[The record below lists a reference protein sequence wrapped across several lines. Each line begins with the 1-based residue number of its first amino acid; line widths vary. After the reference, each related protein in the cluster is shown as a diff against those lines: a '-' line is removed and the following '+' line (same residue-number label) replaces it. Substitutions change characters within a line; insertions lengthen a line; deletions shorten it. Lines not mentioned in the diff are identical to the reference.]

1 VNITHICE
9 LSGLTRF
16 FIVFHLN
23 AYYTFSSQKG
33 FILNF
38 QRYARLF
45 LIISFGFVL
54 LIAIIQCGKT
64 DAPDGPVFLIRNPQ
78 LLVKNIASNYITVPR
93 FDSDAE
99 TVIFNGRLDGDL
111 WDCIY
116 TIPARGGEYQKIQ
129 EDTEDLLF
137 PSFSSDQTKII
148 YSRGLT
154 RQITLY
160 DIETEQQT
168 ALPIFGNTPILL
180 PDNVTVLYTGVLD
193 ANLKLYHLPSH
204 QSRNVT
210 ESFISANFSPVLLTD
225 MLTLRWIEKL
235 KNGQHRI
242 DQTSLDTLKT
252 QVIHTIPDPIVAIT
266 SSPGGR
272 WLLAN
277 QPNGAL
283 IGINP
288 ADSLTARVEIR
299 SDTDDNILSMLISQP
314 DWASNGNKLLYASV
328 PQDRLSTQN
337 PFFKRGYYVA
347 DLMIAGL
354 KWEKIDD
361 GDIFRS
367 LRPRQL
373 DLFPL
378 SETRQTAAKARP
390 AELNNPPKIVSDP
403 PESVFQGDVYIYRVQ
418 SVEIDLFDAL
428 EYHLLSGPA
437 AAEMLPKSGILY
449 WVPSDTGNYD
459 FNVAVSDEKGAR
471 DVQSFVVNVPANP
484 DWSQRDLTYPE
495 RPPVKGEYIAGLVF
509 KDPNNDG
516 LLSAGEEAQILIDL
530 KTRSTEMDSVILQLI
545 TTTRSGE
552 IEMENE
558 IIFEH
563 CSTDQWSRKIIP
575 IRGLAGLRNRPIVI
589 RGILQ
594 NDTGIDVLPAS
605 LVISAHNPNPPQ
617 Y

>member
-1 VNITHICE
+1 M
-9 LSGLTRF
+9 
-16 FIVFHLN
+16 
-23 AYYTFSSQKG
+23 
-33 FILNF
+33 NF
-38 QRYARLF
+38 QRYAKLF
-45 LIISFGFVL
+45 LIISFGFAL
-54 LIAIIQCGKT
+54 LITSVQCGKT
-64 DAPDGPVFLIRNPQ
+64 DISDGPVFLIQNPQ

-116 TIPARGGEYQKIQ
+116 TIPARGGEYQKIL

-137 PSFSSDQTKII
+137 PSFSSDQTQII
-148 YSRGLT
+148 FSRGLA

-160 DIETEQQT
+160 DIETEQKS

-180 PDNVTVLYTGVLD
+180 PDNATVLYTGVID
-193 ANLKLYHLPSH
+193 ANLKLYHIASH

-210 ESFISANFSPVLLTD
+210 ESFVSVNFSPVLLTD

-242 DQTSLDTLKT
+242 FQTSLDTLKT
-252 QVIHTIPDPIVAIT
+252 QAIHTLTEPVAAIT

-277 QPNGAL
+277 QINGTL

-288 ADSLTARVEIR
+288 EDSLTARVEVR
-299 SDTDDNILSMLISQP
+299 SDNEETPSTLISQP
-314 DWASNGNKLLYASV
+314 DWAATGNKLLYASA
-328 PQDRLSTQN
+328 PQDRFSSQN

-354 KWEKIDD
+354 KLEKIDD
-361 GDIFRS
+361 GDIFRA
-367 LRPRQL
+367 LQPQQV

-378 SETRQTAAKARP
+378 SETPQTAEKARP

-403 PESVFQGDVYIYRVQ
+403 PDAVFQGDFYIYRVQ

-428 EYHLLSGPA
+428 EYRLLSGPA
-437 AAEMLPKSGILY
+437 AAEMLPNSGILY
-449 WVPSDTGNYD
+449 WAPTDTGNYE

-471 DVQSFVVNVPANP
+471 DVQSFVVNVLANP
-484 DWSQRDLTYPE
+484 DWNQRDFTYPE
-495 RPPVKGEYIAGLVF
+495 KPPVKGEYIAGLVF

-530 KTRSTEMDSVILQLI
+530 KSRSTEMDSVKLQLI

-563 CSTDQWSRKIIP
+563 CSTDKWSRKIIP
-575 IRGLAGLRNRPIVI
+575 VKGLAGLRNRPIVI

-594 NDTGIDVLPAS
+594 SATGLDILPAS

>member
-1 VNITHICE
+1 MN
-9 LSGLTRF
+9 
-16 FIVFHLN
+16 
-23 AYYTFSSQKG
+23 Y
-33 FILNF
+33 
-38 QRYARLF
+38 QRYAKLF
-45 LIISFGFVL
+45 LIISFGFAS
-54 LIAIIQCGKT
+54 LISIVQCGKT
-64 DAPDGPVFLIRNPQ
+64 DVSDGPVFQIQNPQ
-78 LLVKNIASNYITVPR
+78 LLVKNIASNYIIVPR
-93 FDSDAE
+93 FASDAE
-99 TVIFNGRLDGDL
+99 TIIFNGRLDGDL

-116 TIPARGGEYQKIQ
+116 TIPARGGEYQKIL

-148 YSRGLT
+148 YSRGLA

-160 DIETEQQT
+160 DIETGQKS
-168 ALPIFGNTPILL
+168 ALPIFGNSPILL
-180 PDNVTVLYTGVLD
+180 PDNVTVLYAGVID
-193 ANLKLYHLPSH
+193 ANLKLYHIPSH
-204 QSRNVT
+204 QSRNIT
-210 ESFISANFSPVLLTD
+210 ESFVSANFSPVLLTD
-225 MLTLRWIEKL
+225 MRTLRWIEKL

-252 QVIHTIPDPIVAIT
+252 QVIHTVPEPIVAIT

-277 QPNGAL
+277 QLNGAL

-288 ADSLTARVEIR
+288 EDSLTARVEVH
-299 SDTDDNILSMLISQP
+299 SDTSKTSAPLISQP
-314 DWASNGNKLLYASV
+314 DWASSGNKLLYASV
-328 PQDRLSTQN
+328 PQDKFSTQN

-347 DLMIAGL
+347 DLIIAEL

-361 GDIFRS
+361 GDIFRA
-367 LRPRQL
+367 LPPQQL

-378 SETRQTAAKARP
+378 SEIRQREEKALP

-403 PESVFQGDVYIYRVQ
+403 PETVFQDNFYIYRVQ

-437 AAEMLPKSGILY
+437 AAEMLPRSGILY
-449 WVPSDTGNYD
+449 WMPSDTGNYE
-459 FNVAVSDEKGAR
+459 FILTVSDEKGAR
-471 DVQSFVVNVPANP
+471 DVQSFFVNVLANP
-484 DWSQRDLTYPE
+484 DWSQRDFTYPKK
-495 RPPVKGEYIAGLVF
+495 PLVKGEYIAGLVF

-530 KTRSTEMDSVILQLI
+530 KTRSTEMDSVKLQLI

-552 IEMENE
+552 IEMKNE

-563 CSTDQWSRKIIP
+563 CSTDRWSRKIIP
-575 IRGLAGLRNRPIVI
+575 IKGLVGLRNRPVVI

-594 NDTGIDVLPAS
+594 NDMGIDILPAS

>member
-1 VNITHICE
+1 MN
-9 LSGLTRF
+9 
-16 FIVFHLN
+16 
-23 AYYTFSSQKG
+23 Y
-33 FILNF
+33 
-38 QRYARLF
+38 QRYTKLF
-45 LIISFGFVL
+45 LIISFGFAS
-54 LIAIIQCGKT
+54 LISIIQCGKT
-64 DAPDGPVFLIRNPQ
+64 DVSDGPAFLIQNPQ
-78 LLVKNIASNYITVPR
+78 LLVENIASNYIMVPR
-93 FDSDAE
+93 FAADAE

-116 TIPARGGEYQKIQ
+116 TIPARGGEYQKIL
-129 EDTEDLLF
+129 EDIEDLLF

-148 YSRGLT
+148 FSRGLS

-168 ALPIFGNTPILL
+168 ALPIFGNSPILL
-180 PDNVTVLYTGVLD
+180 PDNVTVLYSGVID
-193 ANLKLYHLPSH
+193 ANLKLYHIPSH
-204 QSRNVT
+204 QSRNIT
-210 ESFISANFSPVLLTD
+210 ESFVSANFSPVLLTD
-225 MLTLRWIEKL
+225 MRTLRWIEKL

-252 QVIHTIPDPIVAIT
+252 QTIHIITEPIAAIT
-266 SSPGGR
+266 SSPGGC
-272 WLLAN
+272 WLLAS
-277 QPNGAL
+277 QPNGTL

-299 SDTDDNILSMLISQP
+299 SDTSKTSSPLISQP
-314 DWASNGNKLLYASV
+314 DWASSGNKLLYASV
-328 PQDRLSTQN
+328 SQDKFSTRN

-347 DLMIAGL
+347 DLMIAVL
-354 KWEKIDD
+354 KWKKIDD
-361 GDIFRS
+361 GDIFRA
-367 LRPRQL
+367 LQPQQL
-373 DLFPL
+373 DLFPP
-378 SETRQTAAKARP
+378 SETRQTAEKARP
-390 AELNNPPKIVSDP
+390 AELNNPPKIISDP
-403 PESVFQGDVYIYRVQ
+403 PDNVFQGNFYIYRVQ

-449 WVPSDTGNYD
+449 WIPSDTGSYE
-459 FNVAVSDEKGAR
+459 FNVSVSDEKGAR
-471 DVQSFVVNVPANP
+471 DVQSFVVTVLANP
-484 DWSQRDLTYPE
+484 DWSQRDFTYPKK
-495 RPPVKGEYIAGLVF
+495 PLVKGEYIAGLVF
-509 KDPNNDG
+509 IDTNNDG

-530 KTRSTEMDSVILQLI
+530 KTRSTEMDSVKLQLI

-575 IRGLAGLRNRPIVI
+575 IKGLAGLRNRPIVI

-594 NDTGIDVLPAS
+594 NDMGIDILPAS

>member
-1 VNITHICE
+1 MNITHVCE
-9 LSGLTRF
+9 LSGFIRF
-16 FIVFHLN
+16 FIVFNLN
-23 AYYTFSSQKG
+23 TYYTFSSQKG
-33 FILNF
+33 FVLNF
-38 QRYARLF
+38 QRYAKLF
-45 LIISFGFVL
+45 LIISFGFAL
-54 LIAIIQCGKT
+54 LITSVQCGKT
-64 DAPDGPVFLIRNPQ
+64 DISDGPVFLIQNPQ

-116 TIPARGGEYQKIQ
+116 TIPARGGEYQKIL

-137 PSFSSDQTKII
+137 PSFSSDQTQII
-148 YSRGLT
+148 FSRGLA

-160 DIETEQQT
+160 DIETEQKS

-180 PDNVTVLYTGVLD
+180 PDNATVLYTGVID
-193 ANLKLYHLPSH
+193 ANLKLYHIASH

-210 ESFISANFSPVLLTD
+210 ESFVSVNFSPVLLTD

-242 DQTSLDTLKT
+242 FQTSLDTLKT
-252 QVIHTIPDPIVAIT
+252 QAIHTLTEPVAAIT

-277 QPNGAL
+277 QINGTL

-288 ADSLTARVEIR
+288 EDSLTARVEVR
-299 SDTDDNILSMLISQP
+299 SDNEETPSTLISQP
-314 DWASNGNKLLYASV
+314 DWAATGNKLLYASA
-328 PQDRLSTQN
+328 PQDRFSSQN

-354 KWEKIDD
+354 KLEKIDD
-361 GDIFRS
+361 GDIFRA
-367 LRPRQL
+367 LQPQQV
-373 DLFPL
+373 DLFPF
-378 SETRQTAAKARP
+378 SETPQTAEKARP

-403 PESVFQGDVYIYRVQ
+403 PDTIFQGDFYIYRVQ

-428 EYHLLSGPA
+428 EYRLLSGPA
-437 AAEMLPKSGILY
+437 AAEMLPNSGILY
-449 WVPSDTGNYD
+449 WAPTDTGNYE

-471 DVQSFVVNVPANP
+471 DVQSFVVNVLANP
-484 DWSQRDLTYPE
+484 DWNQRDFTYPE
-495 RPPVKGEYIAGLVF
+495 KPPVKGEYIAGLVF

-530 KTRSTEMDSVILQLI
+530 KSRSTEMDSVKLQLI

-563 CSTDQWSRKIIP
+563 CSTDKWSRKIIP
-575 IRGLAGLRNRPIVI
+575 VKGLAGLRNRPIVI

-594 NDTGIDVLPAS
+594 SATGLDILPAS